1 LREIK
6 PYKTVHGA
14 RQALDNGGR
23 FYNLFSRSGD
33 DIVEPSELAR
43 AAGVHSSDARS
54 LLFFEMGISGL
65 SSGEKKQVI
74 GQLSPDLREMYL
86 AQRPSSLS
94 PSAVESQGQAGEAT
108 IVTGYPVF
116 VEDRT
121 RFTGFIVLVV
131 PVIVMVP
138 IFNQFDV
145 YEVFGTPDLN
155 EPRTVIATTRGTK
168 RMDDIYTRFGGMLK
182 ELYFKD
188 KTSKD
193 HGLYLE
199 TLYYTNLG

>member
-6 PYKTVHGA
+6 PYKTIRGA
-14 RQALDNGGR
+14 QQALDNGGR
-23 FYNLFSRSGD
+23 FYNLFAHSGD

-54 LLFFEMGISGL
+54 FLFFEMGISGL
-65 SSGEKKQVI
+65 STEEKKQVI
-74 GQLSPDLREMYL
+74 GQLSPDLREMYQ
-86 AQRPSSLS
+86 AERPRFLS
-94 PSAVESQGQAGEAT
+94 PSVVESQGQAGEAT
-108 IVTGYPVF
+108 IVSGYPVF
-116 VEDRT
+116 VEDRS
-121 RFTGFIVLVV
+121 RFTGFVVLVV
-131 PVIVMVP
+131 PVIMMVP
-138 IFNQFDV
+138 IFEQFDV
-145 YEVFGTPDLN
+145 YEVFDTPDFN

-168 RMDDIYTRFGGMLK
+168 RMDGIYTRFGGMLK
-182 ELYFKD
+182 ELYFDD

>member
-1 LREIK
+1 
-6 PYKTVHGA
+6 
-14 RQALDNGGR
+14 
-23 FYNLFSRSGD
+23 
-33 DIVEPSELAR
+33 
-43 AAGVHSSDARS
+43 
-54 LLFFEMGISGL
+54 
-65 SSGEKKQVI
+65 
-74 GQLSPDLREMYL
+74 
-86 AQRPSSLS
+86 
-94 PSAVESQGQAGEAT
+94 
-108 IVTGYPVF
+108 
-116 VEDRT
+116 
-121 RFTGFIVLVV
+121 
-131 PVIVMVP
+131 VIVMVP

-168 RMDDIYTRFGGMLK
+168 RMDGIYTRFGGMLK